1 MKVVDIGSQE
11 PTPEFWA
18 SQTFESLANIVK
30 LDDMPTN
37 DEAAKRGVNDV
48 IWMRACAVILQDSDE
63 ELFAKMKDDESTE
76 VFLSLLEN
84 LQSFIQSQKAGM
96 EILEAAQ
103 TRLLV
108 CLTRYE
114 TSMEGDA
121 S

>member
-1 MKVVDIGSQE
+1 MKIVDIGSQE

-37 DEAAKRGVNDV
+37 DEAAKRGVSEV

-63 ELFAKMKDDESTE
+63 ELFAKMKDDESAE

-84 LQSFIQSQKAGM
+84 LQSPGRRRPSGRPG
-96 EILEAAQ
+96 
-103 TRLLV
+103 TCRRPV
-108 CLTRYE
+108 
-114 TSMEGDA
+114 
-121 S
+121 